1 MLVNQW
7 RCAWRSTPFP
17 MYISVILNLY
27 RLSRSMGRARENC
40 RITCKIHGLIYGE
53 PQRLNHECVHIV
65 TSVAENR
72 SLKVSK
78 FNPQAML

>member
-1 MLVNQW
+1 
-7 RCAWRSTPFP
+7 
-17 MYISVILNLY
+17 
-27 RLSRSMGRARENC
+27 MGRARENC

-72 SLKVSK
+72 SLKKLKKHSIASAA
-78 FNPQAML
+78 FNSIRYF